1 MGDVLHSV
9 PQEDAAL
16 GGERRERPAVHAVRV
31 TEDCRIALLTW
42 AVSQFQK
49 VSRNITVSA
58 FYFIIIN
65 FALVGSETRFSVLG
79 PVAPAILKSS
89 LN

>member
-1 MGDVLHSV
+1 MKDDSGLQFT
-9 PQEDAAL
+9 PL
-16 GGERRERPAVHAVRV
+16 RV
-31 TEDCRIALLTW
+31 TEACGIALLTW

-65 FALVGSETRFSVLG
+65 FALVGSETGFSVLG

-89 LN
+89 FN